1 MTDLLTAIG
10 GRQALDRIVEDFYAR
25 VQSDEMLRPVFVGVT
40 FERLVAMQQG
50 FLAAALLGETQ
61 RTGVDL
67 TAAHA
72 GRGITLHHFDRFV
85 ELFIDSLEV
94 HGTDRDT
101 VQAVVHHLSLYA
113 DEVLGTPV
121 EAG

>member
-25 VQSDEMLRPVFVGVT
+25 VQGDDLLRPVFVGVT

-50 FLAAALLGETQ
+50 FLAAALLGEAE

-67 TAAHA
+67 AAAHA

-94 HGTDRDT
+94 HGADRDT

-121 EAG
+121 ETG